1 MNADRKSH
9 ARPYSMNRE
18 RKLAAKLGRILVG
31 LGLTETAF
39 AATPTLVREEVLAV
53 QAPGELPAGEV
64 RVFLP
69 PGGVTADTP
78 LLVALD
84 GQNMAAWKLAETIA
98 RLASAGEITPPL
110 VVAIS
115 ATPDRI
121 EEYGLAHALDYAGR
135 GKQAATFQ
143 RRVLESILPEVRR
156 RYGLPADPAR
166 TAIMG
171 ASLGGL
177 SALDLAWGHAEVF
190 GAVGVFSGS
199 LWWRGEDGDW
209 RAAQRSRLAH
219 KLVREIAA
227 KPALRLW
234 FEAGTA
240 DETDDRDG
248 NGVIDAIQDTTEL
261 IDELATK
268 GFRRDADVA
277 YHEIAGGRHHE
288 STWAEALPIFLKWAF
303 PRR

>member
-1 MNADRKSH
+1 
-9 ARPYSMNRE
+9 MNRD
-18 RKLAAKLGRILVG
+18 RKLAAKLGRILFG
-31 LGLTETAF
+31 LGLTEAAV
-39 AATPTLVREEVLAV
+39 AATNEEVLPIESVEDLA
-53 QAPGELPAGEV
+53 ASEV

-69 PGGVTADTP
+69 PGGVKADTP
-78 LLVALD
+78 LLIALD
-84 GQNMAAWKLAETIA
+84 GQNMTAWKLRETIE
-98 RLASAGEITPPL
+98 RLAAAGEITPPL

-121 EEYGLAHALDYAGR
+121 EEYGLARTLDYAGR
-135 GKQAATFQ
+135 GKKAAAFQ
-143 RRVLESILPEVRR
+143 RRVLELIVPAVQK
-156 RYGLPADPAR
+156 RYGLPADPRR

-177 SALDLAWGHAEVF
+177 SAFDLAWAHPELF
-190 GAVGVFSGS
+190 GTVGVFSGS

-219 KLVREIAA
+219 QLVRETKS

-261 IDELATK
+261 IDELAAK
-268 GFRRDADVA
+268 GFRREKEVA
-277 YHEIAGGRHHE
+277 YYEVAGGKHHE
-288 STWAEALPIFLKWAF
+288 STWAEALPVFLKWAF

>member
-1 MNADRKSH
+1 MK
-9 ARPYSMNRE
+9 RE

-31 LGLTETAF
+31 LGLTETL
-39 AATPTLVREEVLAV
+39 AAVASDAPAREEVLAV
-53 QAPGELPAGEV
+53 QTPEELAAGEV

-69 PGGVTADTP
+69 PGGVRTDTP

-84 GQNMAAWKLAETIA
+84 GQNMVAWKLAETIQ
-98 RLASAGEITPPL
+98 RLAAAGEIAPPL

-115 ATPDRI
+115 ATADRI
-121 EEYGLAHALDYAGR
+121 EEYGLARTLDYAGR
-135 GKQAATFQ
+135 GKKAAAFQ
-143 RRVLESILPEVRR
+143 RRVLEHVIPDVRQ
-156 RYGLPADPAR
+156 RYGLKADPAR

-177 SALDLAWGHAEVF
+177 SAFDLAWAHADVF
-190 GAVGVFSGS
+190 GTVGVFSGS

-209 RAAQRSRLAH
+209 HAAQRSRLAH
-219 KLVREIAA
+219 KIVRDTAA

-261 IDELATK
+261 IDELAAK
-268 GFRRDADVA
+268 GFRRDVDVT
-277 YHEIAGGRHHE
+277 YHEIVGGKHHE
-288 STWAEALPIFLKWAF
+288 STWAEALPVFLKWAF

>member
-1 MNADRKSH
+1 MK
-9 ARPYSMNRE
+9 RE

-31 LGLTETAF
+31 LGLTEAT
-39 AATPTLVREEVLAV
+39 AATVLAREEVLAIQV
-53 QAPGELPAGEV
+53 PEELAAGEV

-69 PGGVTADTP
+69 PGGITADTP
-78 LLVALD
+78 LLIALD
-84 GQNMAAWKLAETIA
+84 GQNMTAWKLAETIQ
-98 RLASAGEITPPL
+98 RLAAACEITPPL

-115 ATPDRI
+115 ATADRI
-121 EEYGLAHALDYAGR
+121 EEYGLARTLDYAGR
-135 GKQAATFQ
+135 GKKAAAFQ
-143 RRVLESILPEVRR
+143 QRVLEHVIPAVRQ
-156 RYGLPADPAR
+156 RYGLAADPAR

-177 SALDLAWGHAEVF
+177 SAFDLAWAHPDVF
-190 GAVGVFSGS
+190 GTVGVFSGS

-219 KLVREIAA
+219 RMVRETATT
-227 KPALRLW
+227 PTLRLW

-240 DETDDRDG
+240 DETDDRDS

-261 IDELATK
+261 IDELAAK
-268 GFRRDADVA
+268 GFRRDVDVT
-277 YHEIAGGRHHE
+277 YHEIAGGKHHE
-288 STWAEALPIFLKWAF
+288 STWAEALPVFLKWAF

>member
-1 MNADRKSH
+1 MK
-9 ARPYSMNRE
+9 RE
-18 RKLAAKLGRILVG
+18 CQLAAKLGRILVG
-31 LGLTETAF
+31 LGLTEATA
-39 AATPTLVREEVLAV
+39 AVALAEAREEVLAV
-53 QAPGELPAGEV
+53 QAPDELPTGEV

-69 PGGVTADTP
+69 PGGIQADTP
-78 LLVALD
+78 LLLALD
-84 GQNMAAWKLAETIA
+84 GQNMAAWKLAETIQ
-98 RLASAGEITPPL
+98 RLAAAGEITPPL

-115 ATPDRI
+115 ATADRI
-121 EEYGLAHALDYAGR
+121 EEYGLARTLDYAGR
-135 GKQAATFQ
+135 GKKAAAFQ
-143 RRVLESILPEVRR
+143 RRVLDQVIPEVRQ
-156 RYGLPADPAR
+156 RYALKTDPAR

-177 SALDLAWGHAEVF
+177 SAFDLAWAHPDVF
-190 GAVGVFSGS
+190 GTVGVFSGS

-219 KLVREIAA
+219 RIVRETVA

-240 DETDDRDG
+240 DEIDDRDG

-261 IDELATK
+261 IDELAAK
-268 GFRRDADVA
+268 GFRRDVDVA
-277 YHEIAGGRHHE
+277 YHEIDGGKHHE
-288 STWAEALPIFLKWAF
+288 STWAEALPVFLKWAF

>member
-1 MNADRKSH
+1 MK
-9 ARPYSMNRE
+9 RE
-18 RKLAAKLGRILVG
+18 RKLAAQLGRLLVG
-31 LGLTETAF
+31 LGLTEATA
-39 AATPTLVREEVLAV
+39 AVVPAREEALAV
-53 QAPGELPAGEV
+53 QAPEDLPAGEV

-69 PGGVTADTP
+69 PGGVRADTP

-84 GQNMAAWKLAETIA
+84 GQNMAAWKLAETIQH
-98 RLASAGEITPPL
+98 LAAAGEIVPPL
-110 VVAIS
+110 VVAIA
-115 ATPDRI
+115 ATPDRV
-121 EEYGLAHALDYAGR
+121 EEYGLARTLDYAGR
-135 GKQAATFQ
+135 GKKAAAFQ
-143 RRVLESILPEVRR
+143 RRVLDFVLPEVRQ
-156 RYGLPADPAR
+156 RYGVQADAAR

-177 SALDLAWGHAEVF
+177 SAFDLAWAHPDVF
-190 GAVGVFSGS
+190 GTVGVFSGS

-219 KLVREIAA
+219 RIVRETAA
-227 KPALRLW
+227 RPALRLW

-261 IDELATK
+261 IDELVAK
-268 GFRRDADVA
+268 GFRRDTDVR
-277 YHEIAGGRHHE
+277 YLQIEGGKHHE
-288 STWAEALPIFLKWAF
+288 STWAEALPVFLKWAF

>member
-1 MNADRKSH
+1 MK
-9 ARPYSMNRE
+9 RE
-18 RKLAAKLGRILVG
+18 RHLAAKLGRILVG
-31 LGLTETAF
+31 LGLTEAS
-39 AATPTLVREEVLAV
+39 AAVVLAREETLAV
-53 QAPGELPAGEV
+53 QAPEDLPAGEV

-69 PGGVTADTP
+69 PGGIKADTP
-78 LLVALD
+78 LLIALD
-84 GQNMAAWKLAETIA
+84 GQNMAAWKLAETIE
-98 RLASAGEITPPL
+98 RLAAAGEIAPPL

-115 ATPDRI
+115 ATADRI
-121 EEYGLAHALDYAGR
+121 EEYGLARTLDYAGR
-135 GKQAATFQ
+135 GRKAAAFQ
-143 RRVLESILPEVRR
+143 RRVLEFILPEVRQ
-156 RYGLPADPAR
+156 RYGLKADPAR

-177 SALDLAWGHAEVF
+177 SAFDLAWAHPDVF
-190 GAVGVFSGS
+190 GTVGVFSGS

-219 KLVREIAA
+219 RIVRESAA

-261 IDELATK
+261 IDELAAK
-268 GFRRDADVA
+268 GFRRDTDVT
-277 YHEIAGGRHHE
+277 YHEIAGGKHHE
-288 STWAEALPIFLKWAF
+288 TTWAEALPVFLKWAF

>member
-1 MNADRKSH
+1 MK
-9 ARPYSMNRE
+9 RE
-18 RKLAAKLGRILVG
+18 RHLAAKLGRILVG
-31 LGLTETAF
+31 LGLTEAS
-39 AATPTLVREEVLAV
+39 AAVVLAREETLAV
-53 QAPGELPAGEV
+53 QAPDDLVAGDV
-64 RVFLP
+64 RIFLP

-84 GQNMAAWKLAETIA
+84 GQNMAAWKLAETIE
-98 RLASAGEITPPL
+98 RLAAAGEITPPL

-115 ATPDRI
+115 ATAERI
-121 EEYGLAHALDYAGR
+121 EEYGLARTLDYAGR
-135 GKQAATFQ
+135 GKKAAAFQ
-143 RRVLESILPEVRR
+143 RRVLEFVLPEVRC
-156 RYGLPADPAR
+156 RYGVGATPAR

-177 SALDLAWGHAEVF
+177 SAFDLAWAHPDVF

-219 KLVREIAA
+219 KIVRETAT

-261 IDELATK
+261 IDELAAK
-268 GFRRDADVA
+268 GFRRDVDVT
-277 YHEIAGGRHHE
+277 YHEIAGGKHHE
-288 STWAEALPIFLKWAF
+288 STWAEALPVFLKWAF

>member
-1 MNADRKSH
+1 MK
-9 ARPYSMNRE
+9 PE
-18 RKLAAKLGRILVG
+18 RQLAAKLSRILVG
-31 LGLTETAF
+31 LGLTEAAAAGAVF
-39 AATPTLVREEVLAV
+39 ADAREEVLAV
-53 QAPGELPAGEV
+53 QALNELPAGEV

-69 PGGVTADTP
+69 PGGVHSDTP
-78 LLVALD
+78 LLIALD
-84 GQNMAAWKLAETIA
+84 GQSMAAWKLAETIQ
-98 RLASAGEITPPL
+98 RLAVANEITPPL
-110 VVAIS
+110 VVAIA
-115 ATPDRI
+115 ATADRI
-121 EEYGLAHALDYAGR
+121 EEYGLARTLDYAGR
-135 GKQAATFQ
+135 GKKAAAFQ
-143 RRVLESILPEVRR
+143 RRVLEHVIPAVRQ
-156 RYGLPADPAR
+156 RYGLKADPAR

-177 SALDLAWGHAEVF
+177 SAFDLAWAHPDVF
-190 GAVGVFSGS
+190 GTVGVFSGS

-219 KLVREIAA
+219 RLVRETAA

-261 IDELATK
+261 IDELTAK
-268 GFRRDADVA
+268 GFRRDVDVT
-277 YHEIAGGRHHE
+277 YHEIAGGQHHE
-288 STWAEALPIFLKWAF
+288 STWAEALPVFLKWAF

>member
-1 MNADRKSH
+1 MK
-9 ARPYSMNRE
+9 RE
-18 RKLAAKLGRILVG
+18 PRLAAKLGRVLVS
-31 LGLTETAF
+31 LGLAEGVVAL
-39 AATPTLVREEVLAV
+39 AREEVLPIAAV
-53 QAPGELPAGEV
+53 ENLEVGEV

-69 PGGVTADTP
+69 PGGVTKHTP

-84 GQNMAAWKLAETIA
+84 GQNMAAWELSETIE
-98 RLASAGEITPPL
+98 RLAAAGEITPPL

-115 ATPDRI
+115 ATKDRI
-121 EEYGLAHALDYAGR
+121 EEYGLAHTLDYAGR
-135 GKQAATFQ
+135 GKKAAAFQ
-143 RRVLESILPEVRR
+143 RHVLEFIVPEVRK
-156 RYGLPADPAR
+156 RYGLSAHPQR

-177 SALDLAWGHAEVF
+177 SALELAWVHPDVF
-190 GAVGVFSGS
+190 GTVGVFSGS

-219 KLVREIAA
+219 KMVRETAGR
-227 KPALRLW
+227 PALRLW
-234 FEAGTA
+234 FEAGTE

-268 GFRRDADVA
+268 GFQRETDVT
-277 YHEIAGGRHHE
+277 YHEIAGGKHHE
-288 STWAEALPIFLKWAF
+288 ATWAEALPVFLKWAF
-303 PRR
+303 PRGGKIAGS

>member
-1 MNADRKSH
+1 MS
-9 ARPYSMNRE
+9 RE
-18 RKLAAKLGRILVG
+18 RHLAAKLGRLLVG
-31 LGLTETAF
+31 LGLTE
-39 AATPTLVREEVLAV
+39 AAAAVVPAREEVLAV
-53 QAPGELPAGEV
+53 QTPEELPAGEV

-84 GQNMAAWKLAETIA
+84 GQNMTAWKLAETIA
-98 RLASAGEITPPL
+98 RLAAAGEITPPL

-121 EEYGLAHALDYAGR
+121 EEYGLASTLDYAGR
-135 GKQAATFQ
+135 GKKAAVFQ
-143 RRVLESILPEVRR
+143 RRVRETVLTEIRR
-156 RYGLPADPAR
+156 RYGLAAGPAR

-177 SALDLAWGHAEVF
+177 SAFDLAWGHADVF
-190 GAVGVFSGS
+190 GAVGIFSGS
-199 LWWRGEDGDW
+199 FWWRGEGGDW

-219 KLVREIAA
+219 KLVRETAA

-248 NGVIDAIQDTTEL
+248 NGVIDSIQDTTEL
-261 IDELATK
+261 IDELAAK

-277 YHEIAGGRHHE
+277 YHEVPGGRHHE
-288 STWAEALPIFLKWAF
+288 STWAEALPVFLKWAF

>member
-1 MNADRKSH
+1 MK
-9 ARPYSMNRE
+9 RE
-18 RKLAAKLGRILVG
+18 RKLAAQLGRLLVG
-31 LGLTETAF
+31 LGLTEATA
-39 AATPTLVREEVLAV
+39 AVVPAREEALAV
-53 QAPGELPAGEV
+53 QAPEELPAGEV

-69 PGGVTADTP
+69 PGGVRADTP

-84 GQNMAAWKLAETIA
+84 GQNMAAWKLAETIQ
-98 RLASAGEITPPL
+98 RLAAAGEIVPPL
-110 VVAIS
+110 VVAIA
-115 ATPDRI
+115 ATPDRV
-121 EEYGLAHALDYAGR
+121 EEYGLARTLDYAGR
-135 GKQAATFQ
+135 GKKAAAFQ
-143 RRVLESILPEVRR
+143 RRVLDFVLPEVRQ
-156 RYGLPADPAR
+156 RYGVQAAAAR

-177 SALDLAWGHAEVF
+177 SAFDLAWAHPDVF
-190 GAVGVFSGS
+190 GTVGVFSGS

-219 KLVREIAA
+219 KIVRETAA
-227 KPALRLW
+227 RPALRLW

-261 IDELATK
+261 IDELVAK
-268 GFRRDADVA
+268 GFRRDTDVR
-277 YHEIAGGRHHE
+277 YLQIEGGKHHE
-288 STWAEALPIFLKWAF
+288 STWAEALPVFLTWAF

>member
-1 MNADRKSH
+1 MK
-9 ARPYSMNRE
+9 RE

-31 LGLTETAF
+31 LGLAEAS
-39 AATPTLVREEVLAV
+39 AAVVGAREETLAV
-53 QAPGELPAGEV
+53 QAPEDLAAGEV

-69 PGGVTADTP
+69 PGGVKADTP
-78 LLVALD
+78 LLIALD
-84 GQNMAAWKLAETIA
+84 GQNMAAWRLAETIA
-98 RLASAGEITPPL
+98 RLAAASEIKAPL

-115 ATPDRI
+115 ATADRI
-121 EEYGLAHALDYAGR
+121 EEYGLGRRLDYAGR
-135 GKQAATFQ
+135 GKKAAAFQ
-143 RRVLESILPEVRR
+143 RRVLEFILPEVRQ
-156 RYGLPADPAR
+156 RYGLKAGPAR

-177 SALDLAWGHAEVF
+177 SAFDLAWAHPDVF
-190 GAVGVFSGS
+190 GTVGVFSGS

-219 KLVREIAA
+219 QVVRDTAT

-261 IDELATK
+261 IDELAAK
-268 GFRRDADVA
+268 GFRRDVDVS
-277 YHEIAGGRHHE
+277 YHEIAGGKHHE
-288 STWAEALPIFLKWAF
+288 STWAEALPVFLKWAF
-303 PRR
+303 PRP

>member
-1 MNADRKSH
+1 MK
-9 ARPYSMNRE
+9 RE

-31 LGLTETAF
+31 LGLTEAS
-39 AATPTLVREEVLAV
+39 AAVVLAREETLAV
-53 QAPGELPAGEV
+53 QAPEDLAAGEV

-69 PGGVTADTP
+69 PGGIRADTP
-78 LLVALD
+78 LLIALD
-84 GQNMAAWKLAETIA
+84 GQNMGAWKLAEAIE
-98 RLASAGEITPPL
+98 RLATAGEITPPL

-115 ATPDRI
+115 ATAERI
-121 EEYGLAHALDYAGR
+121 EEYGLARTLDYAGR
-135 GKQAATFQ
+135 GKKAAAFQ
-143 RRVLESILPEVRR
+143 RRVLEFILPEVRQ
-156 RYGLPADPAR
+156 RYGVGATPAR

-177 SALDLAWGHAEVF
+177 SAFDLAWAHPDVF
-190 GAVGVFSGS
+190 GTVGVFSGS

-219 KLVREIAA
+219 KIVRDTAA

-261 IDELATK
+261 IDELAAK
-268 GFRRDADVA
+268 GFRRDIDVT
-277 YHEIAGGRHHE
+277 YHEIPGGKHHE
-288 STWAEALPIFLKWAF
+288 STWAEALPVFLKWAF

>member
-1 MNADRKSH
+1 MSHDR
-9 ARPYSMNRE
+9 R
-18 RKLAAKLGRILVG
+18 LAAKLGRILVG
-31 LGLTETAF
+31 LGLTETAV
-39 AATPTLVREEVLAV
+39 AATVAAPPREETLAV
-53 QAPGELPAGEV
+53 QTPEELPAGEV

-69 PGGVTADTP
+69 PGGVRADTP

-84 GQNMAAWKLAETIA
+84 GQNMTAWKLAATLE
-98 RLASAGEITPPL
+98 RLAAAGEITPPL

-115 ATPDRI
+115 ATADRI
-121 EEYGLAHALDYAGR
+121 EEYGLARTLDYAGR
-135 GKQAATFQ
+135 GKKAAAFQ
-143 RRVLESILPEVRR
+143 RRVLDFIVPEVRQ
-156 RYGLPADPAR
+156 RYGLRADPAR

-177 SALDLAWGHAEVF
+177 SAFDLAWAHPDVF
-190 GAVGVFSGS
+190 GTVGVFSGS

-209 RAAQRSRLAH
+209 RVAQRSRLAH
-219 KLVREIAA
+219 RIVRETAA

-261 IDELATK
+261 IDELTAK
-268 GFRRDADVA
+268 EFRRDVDVA
-277 YHEIAGGRHHE
+277 YHEIAGGHHHE
-288 STWAEALPIFLKWAF
+288 STWAEALPVFLKWAF

>member
-1 MNADRKSH
+1 MK
-9 ARPYSMNRE
+9 RE
-18 RKLAAKLGRILVG
+18 PRLAAKLGRVLVS
-31 LGLTETAF
+31 LGLAEGVVAI
-39 AATPTLVREEVLAV
+39 AREEVLPIAAV
-53 QAPGELPAGEV
+53 ENLDAGEV

-69 PGGVTADTP
+69 PGGVTKNTP

-84 GQNMAAWKLAETIA
+84 GQNMAAWKLSETIA
-98 RLASAGEITPPL
+98 RLAEAGEITPPL

-115 ATPDRI
+115 ATKDRI
-121 EEYGLAHALDYAGR
+121 DEYGLAHTLDYAGR
-135 GKQAATFQ
+135 GKKAAAFQ
-143 RRVLESILPEVRR
+143 RRVLEFVVPEVRK
-156 RYGLPADPAR
+156 RYGLPADPQR

-177 SALDLAWGHAEVF
+177 SALEMAWTHADVF

-219 KLVREIAA
+219 KMVREATG

-268 GFRRDADVA
+268 GFRRENDVT
-277 YHEIAGGRHHE
+277 YHEIAGGKHHE
-288 STWAEALPIFLKWAF
+288 STWAEALPVFLRWAF

>member
-1 MNADRKSH
+1 MK
-9 ARPYSMNRE
+9 RE
-18 RKLAAKLGRILVG
+18 RQLAAKLGRILVG
-31 LGLTETAF
+31 LGLTEATA
-39 AATPTLVREEVLAV
+39 AAVHAEAREEVLAV
-53 QAPGELPAGEV
+53 QAPDELPAGEV

-69 PGGVTADTP
+69 PGGIQADTP
-78 LLVALD
+78 LLIALD
-84 GQNMAAWKLAETIA
+84 GQNMTAWKLTETIQ
-98 RLASAGEITPPL
+98 RLAAAGEIAPPL

-115 ATPDRI
+115 ATAERI
-121 EEYGLAHALDYAGR
+121 EEYGLAHTLDYAGR
-135 GKQAATFQ
+135 GKKAAAFQ
-143 RRVLESILPEVRR
+143 RRVIERVIPEVRQ
-156 RYGLPADPAR
+156 RYGLKPDPAR

-177 SALDLAWGHAEVF
+177 SAFDLAWAHPDVF

-219 KLVREIAA
+219 RMVRETAT

-261 IDELATK
+261 IDELAAK
-268 GFRRDADVA
+268 GFHRDVDVT
-277 YHEIAGGRHHE
+277 YHEIAGGQHHE
-288 STWAEALPIFLKWAF
+288 STWAEALPVFLKWAF

>member
-1 MNADRKSH
+1 MK
-9 ARPYSMNRE
+9 RE
-18 RKLAAKLGRILVG
+18 RHLAAKLGRILVG
-31 LGLTETAF
+31 LGLSEAS
-39 AATPTLVREEVLAV
+39 AAVVLAREETLAV
-53 QAPGELPAGEV
+53 QAPEDLPAGEV

-69 PGGVTADTP
+69 PGGIKADTP
-78 LLVALD
+78 LLIALD
-84 GQNMAAWKLAETIA
+84 GQNMAAWKLSETIQ
-98 RLASAGEITPPL
+98 RLAAAGEITPPL

-115 ATPDRI
+115 ATAERI
-121 EEYGLAHALDYAGR
+121 EEYGLARTLDYAGR
-135 GKQAATFQ
+135 GKKAAAFQ
-143 RRVLESILPEVRR
+143 RRVLEFILPEVRE
-156 RYGLPADPAR
+156 RYGLKADPAR

-177 SALDLAWGHAEVF
+177 SAFDLAWAHPDVF

-219 KLVREIAA
+219 KIVRETAA

-261 IDELATK
+261 IDELAMK
-268 GFRRDADVA
+268 GFRRHVDVT
-277 YHEIAGGRHHE
+277 YHEVAGGKHHE
-288 STWAEALPIFLKWAF
+288 STWAEALPVFLKWVF
-303 PRR
+303 PRG

>member
-1 MNADRKSH
+1 MK
-9 ARPYSMNRE
+9 RE
-18 RKLAAKLGRILVG
+18 RHLAAKLGRVLVS
-31 LGLTETAF
+31 LGLTETL
-39 AATPTLVREEVLAV
+39 AAAAADAPAREETLAV
-53 QAPGELPAGEV
+53 QTPGELPAGDV

-69 PGGVTADTP
+69 PAGVRADTP

-84 GQNMAAWKLAETIA
+84 GQNMTAWKLAETLQ
-98 RLASAGEITPPL
+98 RLAAGGEITPPL
-110 VVAIS
+110 VIAIS
-115 ATPDRI
+115 ATADRI
-121 EEYGLAHALDYAGR
+121 EEYGLARTLDYAGR
-135 GKQAATFQ
+135 GKKAAAFQ
-143 RRVLESILPEVRR
+143 RRVLEFILPAVRQ
-156 RYGLPADPAR
+156 RYGLKTGPAR

-177 SALDLAWGHAEVF
+177 SAFDLAWAHPDVF
-190 GAVGVFSGS
+190 GTVGVFSGS

-219 KLVREIAA
+219 QIVRETTA

-234 FEAGTA
+234 FEVGTA

-261 IDELATK
+261 IDELAAK
-268 GFRRDADVA
+268 GFRRGTDVT
-277 YHEIAGGRHHE
+277 YHEIVGGHHHE
-288 STWAEALPIFLKWAF
+288 STWAEALPVFLKWAF